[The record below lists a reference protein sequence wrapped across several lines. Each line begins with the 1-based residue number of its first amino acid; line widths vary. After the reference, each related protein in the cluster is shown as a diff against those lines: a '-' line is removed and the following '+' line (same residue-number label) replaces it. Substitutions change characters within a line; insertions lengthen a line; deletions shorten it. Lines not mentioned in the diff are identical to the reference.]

1 MLTRDLIIFYSKA
14 FTRDDVKLA
23 RQILNKQ
30 NNQIRTKDAVQIA
43 FWGGMSLVLLIVLV
57 YIIILC
63 DAKRAD
69 WIQEIGSSTPIYY
82 CTGMITYIVFA
93 TGFCI

>member
-23 RQILNKQ
+23 RRILNKQ

-69 WIQEIGSSTPIYY
+69 WI
-82 CTGMITYIVFA
+82 
-93 TGFCI
+93 